1 MPMLS
6 FRAIIRWWARNVTHN
21 LPRPPPPSAEMS
33 LMQDRSPALIAV
45 DLTPVLPGGDNGGAK
60 VLTLALLRQLAAR
73 APRAH
78 FLLLTQAASHAELA
92 PLDCDNI
99 SRRLVAGGGVAGPCG
114 GALQPL
120 ARRVLSLAPPRLNAV
135 LGRFGYEVHAA
146 LKRGGRAG
154 LLRGL
159 GVELLFCPF
168 TAPSFAEPG
177 IPTVCVVHDLQ
188 FMAFPEFFAAEDL
201 ANRTWS
207 FRKACRRAAALVAVS
222 DFPRAA
228 ALGAARLAPERIQTI
243 HPRLGGRFDGGQA
256 GETGRVSPAPGGGAG
271 LTPDPYLL
279 YPANF
284 WPHKNHEMLLTA
296 FGMARQSG
304 LAPDLRLVCTGA
316 PGERQRELTAA
327 AAGMGL
333 GKAVLFPGFLP
344 AAAFGTLLA
353 QARGLVFPSLYEGFG
368 LPVIEAMALGIP
380 VACSDM
386 TALPEIA
393 GDAALFFDPRIPAEM
408 AGALIRLNHDDAL
421 RSRLTGAGRA
431 RAADFSDQEAMAAAY
446 WRLFCSLTHGGS

>member
-1 MPMLS
+1 
-6 FRAIIRWWARNVTHN
+6 
-21 LPRPPPPSAEMS
+21 
-33 LMQDRSPALIAV
+33 MQDRSPALIAV

-60 VLTLALLRQLAAR
+60 VLALSLLRQLAAR
-73 APRAH
+73 APRAR

-92 PLDCDNI
+92 TLDSDNI
-99 SRRLVAGGGVAGPCG
+99 SRRLVAGGVAGPWG

-120 ARRVLSLAPPRLNAV
+120 ARHVLRLAPPRLNAV
-135 LGRFGYEVHAA
+135 LGRLGYEVLAV
-146 LKRGGRAG
+146 LKRGGRTG

-159 GVELLFCPF
+159 GVDLLFCPF

-177 IPTVCVVHDLQ
+177 IPTVCLVHDLQ

-207 FRKACRRAAALVAVS
+207 FREACRRAAALVAVS
-222 DFPRAA
+222 DFTRAGA
-228 ALGAARLAPERIQTI
+228 MAAARLAPERIRTI
-243 HPRLGGRFDGGQA
+243 HPCLGGRFDGGLA
-256 GETGRVSPAPGGGAG
+256 GETGRVSPSAPGSGLG
-271 LTPDPYLL
+271 LTPGRYLL

-316 PGERQRELTAA
+316 PGERQLELAA
-327 AAGMGL
+327 AAAAMGL

-344 AAAFGTLLA
+344 AAAFGILLA

-368 LPVIEAMALGIP
+368 LPVVEAMALGIP
-380 VACSDM
+380 VACSDL

-393 GDAALFFDPRIPAEM
+393 GDAALFFDPRVPAEI
-408 AGALIRLNHDDAL
+408 AGALIRLNHDDAV
-421 RSRLTGAGRA
+421 RTRLIGAGRG
-431 RAADFSDQEAMAAAY
+431 RAADFSDREAMAAAY
-446 WRLFCSLTHGGS
+446 WRLFCSLTDGGS